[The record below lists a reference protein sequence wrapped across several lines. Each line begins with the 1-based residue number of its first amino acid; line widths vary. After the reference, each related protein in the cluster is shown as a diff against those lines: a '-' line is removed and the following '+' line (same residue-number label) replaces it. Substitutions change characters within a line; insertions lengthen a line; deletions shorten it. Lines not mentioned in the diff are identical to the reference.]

1 MKENGGRLLD
11 SKKGF
16 TLIELIATIV
26 IMALILIMVMPA
38 ITALVNNNKDKAYE
52 YYGDSII
59 EATEIFVGREKEDIT
74 SLGTLNFT
82 GCVDINY
89 SDLINTDLIKPYSD
103 DKIDCSN
110 AKVRYTKER
119 NKESYSINLT
129 CRDTTTNEVVYSI
142 NEIPNTT
149 CTVTA
154 Y

>member
-1 MKENGGRLLD
+1 MN
-11 SKKGF
+11 KKGF

-26 IMALILIMVMPA
+26 IMALILIMVMPS
-38 ITALVNNNKDKAYE
+38 INALLNNNKDKAYE
-52 YYGDSII
+52 YYGDSLID
-59 EATEIFVGREKEDIT
+59 AAEIFVGREKEDIT

-82 GCVDINY
+82 GCVDITYQDLIN
-89 SDLINTDLIKPYSD
+89 SDLIRAYSD
-103 DKIDCSN
+103 KKINCTN

-129 CRDTTTNEVVYSI
+129 CKDTTTGETVYSV
-142 NEIPNTT
+142 NDIPNNT